1 MDYHIRLN
9 KKEVY
14 FPKNTFFGKAIIQIE
29 QEEKMLRI
37 GPNLFPFNNPYKIK
51 FEFDEEDSLRLR
63 QTFIAKKSDQKLFFL
78 PTTFKGGNLE
88 TKLMDMGKFT
98 LGRDSIPP
106 KIVPSNFKANQ
117 WLSNFK
123 FLKVQISDD
132 FSGIKSYNG
141 SINGEWVLFEYEPK
155 KGLLTYDFSDKTF
168 ELSINIS
175 APTGFD

>member
-1 MDYHIRLN
+1 M
-9 KKEVY
+9 
-14 FPKNTFFGKAIIQIE
+14 
-29 QEEKMLRI
+29 
-37 GPNLFPFNNPYKIK
+37 
-51 FEFDEEDSLRLR
+51 RLR

-98 LGRDSIPP
+98 LSRDSIPP
-106 KIVPSNFKANQ
+106 KLVPSNFKANQ

-155 KGLLTYDFSDKTF
+155 KRLLTYDFSDKTF
-168 ELSINIS
+168 ELSKHDLRLKVEDNVGNKTVYETTFFRKY
-175 APTGFD
+175 ALE

>member
-1 MDYHIRLN
+1 
-9 KKEVY
+9 
-14 FPKNTFFGKAIIQIE
+14 
-29 QEEKMLRI
+29 
-37 GPNLFPFNNPYKIK
+37 
-51 FEFDEEDSLRLR
+51 
-63 QTFIAKKSDQKLFFL
+63 
-78 PTTFKGGNLE
+78 
-88 TKLMDMGKFT
+88 MDMGKFT

-123 FLKVQISDD
+123 VLKVKISDD

-168 ELSINIS
+168 ELSKHDLRLKVEDNVGNK
-175 APTGFD
+175 TVYETTFFRKYDLE